1 MNAAVDRALFAKPPP
16 WLLQPAA
23 TRISSNG
30 HEFRPM
36 CDSLLPIEPSLS
48 MGQIMHHWR
57 EDGYVFLRGFIP
69 RNLVLGVMAH
79 YRALQDAQGDGTAGA
94 GYGTRGHP
102 AHSLVRSAQFEQLC
116 AFQGFQDVASQVLGG
131 ETMMLKRRIVRH
143 YRSERPTASRAH
155 RDWSYIDKGADA
167 LVTFWVPFVSS
178 GLHSGALVYLDQSR
192 RLEAAD
198 IPAAIKRRSDRPD
211 CDKVFSSDL
220 QGLADVTGQP
230 WRYAQ
235 LEPGDVFLHDALV
248 VHASLDCQPGAER
261 ISTDIRM
268 MRKADRADPRW
279 NTDWAAD
286 DGY

>member
-1 MNAAVDRALFAKPPP
+1 MTAAVAPAMFATP
-16 WLLQPAA
+16 QPRLHPVDNA
-23 TRISSNG
+23 RISSNG
-30 HEFRPM
+30 HMFRPL

-48 MGQIMHHWR
+48 MAQIAQHWR

-69 RNLVLGVMAH
+69 RDLVLDVMAH
-79 YRALQDAQGDGTAGA
+79 YRALQAAQSESLSSA

-102 AHSLVRSAQFEQLC
+102 AHSLVRSVQFERLC
-116 AFQGFQDVASQVLGG
+116 AFKGFRDVASQLLGG

-143 YRSERPTASRAH
+143 YRGDRPTASRAH
-155 RDWSYIDKGADA
+155 RDGSYIDNGADA
-167 LVTFWVPFVSS
+167 LVTFWVPFVAS

-192 RLEAAD
+192 AIEPAD

-211 CDKVFSSDL
+211 CDKVFSNDL

-235 LEPGDVFLHDALV
+235 LEPGDVFLHDAMV

-279 NTDWAAD
+279 TTDWAAD

>member
-1 MNAAVDRALFAKPPP
+1 MTAAVAPALFAAAQS
-16 WLLQPAA
+16 WLLPADQ

-30 HEFRPM
+30 HEFRPL
-36 CDSLLPIEPSLS
+36 CDSLLPIAPCRSTAEIAR
-48 MGQIMHHWR
+48 QWR

-69 RNLVLGVMAH
+69 RDLVLAVMDH
-79 YRALQDAQGDGTAGA
+79 YRALQNAQRASGAGP

-102 AHSLVRSAQFEQLC
+102 AHSLVRSPQFERLC
-116 AFQGFQDVASQVLGG
+116 GFSGFADIASQVLGG
-131 ETMMLKRRIVRH
+131 ETTMLRRRIVRH
-143 YRSERPTASRAH
+143 YRGDRPTASRAH
-155 RDWSYIDKGADA
+155 RDWSYIDRGADA
-167 LVTFWVPFVSS
+167 LVTFWVPFVPS

-192 RLEAAD
+192 GIAPAD
-198 IPAAIKRRSDRPD
+198 IPAAIKARSDRPN

-235 LEPGDVFLHDALV
+235 LEPGDVFLHDAMV